1 MKKRTG
7 ARIMAL
13 TGPFAVY
20 EPYAT
25 EIVQTIGRQSFPI
38 QGFGF
43 DDEDEDAPA
52 GAQEPKAPESVGN
65 KIALMRFS
73 GPMTKEDTCASFMLG
88 GFSTMAAAKQIQMVA
103 DSGEF
108 AGIAIVWYTP
118 GGQTA
123 YTDELARVIAAS
135 NSKVPIWSYCED
147 MVCSAGY
154 WAASQSSQIWAG
166 RNAIVGSIGT
176 YMVIEDSSKAAESVG
191 VEVVVIKAGEHKGD
205 GTPGTPITE
214 KVRARFQATVDALNQ
229 TFVSDVASGRGVELS
244 KAQSWNTGDVWVGA
258 QAKDAGLVDAVGTLD
273 EMIQAFSE
281 SLSATATN
289 PAATRGAAPSAF
301 KSEETMK
308 SDEEKLGFL
317 ATIATAMGLGNL
329 FGPKSEE
336 QAPAEEKSE
345 DKELPAPVAA
355 ATLSEEDQKALE
367 IGRAQLAAE
376 KAKSEEPAPAEAPAE
391 GKEDEGDD
399 AELQRSEAIAS
410 YVKSYNQVMGT
421 GKLTVKSATAR
432 LAALSIEQINE
443 RTSKLDGSAKA
454 IFGDGNGRV
463 TKAVSGAAPTEE
475 TKPKMRQSLIS
486 SGLY

>member
-7 ARIMAL
+7 TKIMAL

-25 EIVQTIGRQSFPI
+25 EIVQTIGRQLFPMSD
-38 QGFGF
+38 FGF

-52 GAQEPKAPESVGN
+52 GVQPNAKPEAVGN

-73 GPMTKEDTCASFMLG
+73 GPMTKEDTCASWMLG

-205 GTPGTPITE
+205 GTPGTPLTE
-214 KVRARFQATVDALNQ
+214 KVRARFQATVDSLNA

-244 KAQSWNTGDVWVGA
+244 VAQSWNTGDVWVGA
-258 QAKDAGLVDAVGTLD
+258 SAKDAGLVDAVGTLD

-336 QAPAEEKSE
+336 QAPAEEKPKE
-345 DKELPAPVAA
+345 ELPAPVAT
-355 ATLSEEDQKALE
+355 ATLSAEDQKALE
-367 IGRAQLAAE
+367 LGRAQLAAD
-376 KAKSEEPAPAEAPAE
+376 KAKSEETPPAVAPAE
-391 GKEDEGDD
+391 GEEDKGDD

-410 YVKSYNQVMGT
+410 YVKGYNQVMGT
-421 GKLTVKSATAR
+421 GKLTVKSATSR
-432 LAALSIEQINE
+432 LAALSIEQISE
-443 RTSKLDGSAKA
+443 RTSKLEGSAKA
-454 IFGDGNGRV
+454 IFGDGTGRV